1 MKKSIVFLLHF
12 LYWAPKFGLTIFY
25 LFALSSGNNRG
36 FNFNGASG
44 IQVSMF
50 IAELISFYLFYFY
63 LFPFFLAKKKFIIF
77 ILLGFTTSIILS
89 LPSLISYANLY
100 PTMFNNNRLGF
111 KSAILSLIAIPGS
124 IVFSGILGSLLKGF
138 ISWYSEIRIKE
149 HLIQKNL
156 KSELAL
162 LKAQINPHFLFN
174 TINNIDILIGKDA
187 KAASAYLKQLS
198 EIMRFML
205 YDVSSDFILLTKELE
220 YIKKYIDLQR
230 IRTANE
236 KYINFILIGETK
248 ELMIA
253 PAIFIPFIENAFKHS
268 TNKKIENAIS
278 IRIEIIE
285 NDISFSCINF
295 FDNANS
301 FTQDKSGLGIDLIKQ
316 RLLLLYKDKH
326 ELDIFKTDNRFEV
339 KLKITT

>member
-1 MKKSIVFLLHF
+1 MKKSIVVSLHL
-12 LYWAPKFGLTIFY
+12 LYWLPKLVTITAVLLDVIGTRSYKPAYYFQVVNVIPSIICFY
-25 LFALSSGNNRG
+25 
-36 FNFNGASG
+36 
-44 IQVSMF
+44 I
-50 IAELISFYLFYFY
+50 FYFY
-63 LFPFFLAKKKFIIF
+63 LFPVFLAKKRIFLFIIYGLF
-77 ILLGFTTSIILS
+77 TWILLSLLSI
-89 LPSLISYANLY
+89 LISKHFSLE
-100 PTMFNNNRLGF
+100 PFSG
-111 KSAILSLIAIPGS
+111 KQAILYLATTFIPS
-124 IVFSGILGSLLKGF
+124 ILFSGVVGGLFKGF

-149 HLIQKNL
+149 QLIQKNL

-174 TINNIDILIGKDA
+174 TLNNIDILIEKDS

-220 YIKKYIDLQR
+220 YVKKYIDLQK

-236 KYINFILIGETK
+236 KYVNFALIGDNND
-248 ELMIA
+248 LVIA
-253 PAIFIPFIENAFKHS
+253 PAVFIPFIENAFKHS

-295 FDNANS
+295 FDNSNS
-301 FTQDKSGLGIDLIKQ
+301 FTQEKSGLGIDLIKQ
-316 RLLLLYKDKH
+316 RLQLLYKDKH
-326 ELDIFKTDNRFEV
+326 ELDIIKTDNRFEV

>member
-1 MKKSIVFLLHF
+1 MKKSIVVSLHL
-12 LYWAPKFGLTIFY
+12 LYWVPKIIILTIILLALVGRTNVKPIYYLQVAYIIPSIICFYIFY
-25 LFALSSGNNRG
+25 L
-36 FNFNGASG
+36 
-44 IQVSMF
+44 
-50 IAELISFYLFYFY
+50 Y
-63 LFPFFLAKKKFIIF
+63 LFPVFLARKRIWLFIIF
-77 ILLGFTTSIILS
+77 GIYTEIILS
-89 LPSLISYANLY
+89 SLSILLS
-100 PTMFNNNRLGF
+100 
-111 KSAILSLIAIPGS
+111 KSIYLEP
-124 IVFSGILGSLLKGF
+124 FSGKEAVWILIGNYIPTIIFSGVVGCLFKGF

-149 HLIQKNL
+149 QLIQKNL
-156 KSELAL
+156 KTELAL

-236 KYINFILIGETK
+236 KYVNFILLGDTK

-268 TNKKIENAIS
+268 TNKKIENAIN

-285 NDISFSCINF
+285 NDLSFSCINF
-295 FDNANS
+295 FDNSNS
-301 FTQDKSGLGIDLIKQ
+301 FTQEKSGLGIDLIKQ
-316 RLLLLYKDKH
+316 RLQLLYKDKH
-326 ELDIFKTDNRFEV
+326 ELDIIKTDNRFEV